1 MEERIRI
8 GLDEN
13 SRFNSAFASRS
24 TKQKNNMTDMND
36 DKETLI
42 SNSESEYDDED
53 DLTMPFDA
61 TLKNDFSLNS
71 NKIDDR

>member
-42 SNSESEYDDED
+42 SNSESDYDDDD
-53 DLTMPFDA
+53 DLTIPFDA
-61 TLKNDFSLNS
+61 TFENRFCQNGNETDG
-71 NKIDDR
+71 R